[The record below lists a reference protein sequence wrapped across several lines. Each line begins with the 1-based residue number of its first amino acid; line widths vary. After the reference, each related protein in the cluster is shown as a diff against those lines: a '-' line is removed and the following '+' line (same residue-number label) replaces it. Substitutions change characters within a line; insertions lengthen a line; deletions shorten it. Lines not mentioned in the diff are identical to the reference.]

1 MWFLFQG
8 LIIFAVVGSNIHW
21 QWTPN
26 PYIPA
31 GAGILLAYFVTL
43 VGHKIVGRDWPRADS
58 ELAAGAFCGDSLY
71 RRRSG
76 LERIYGLL

>member
-43 VGHKIVGRDWPRADS
+43 VGHKIVGAISPVLTQNWPLVRFVATRCTGS
-58 ELAAGAFCGDSLY
+58 ALG
-71 RRRSG
+71 
-76 LERIYGLL
+76 

>member
-43 VGHKIVGRDWPRADS
+43 VGHKIVGRD
-58 ELAAGAFCGDSLY
+58 
-71 RRRSG
+71 
-76 LERIYGLL
+76 